1 MSARAGASAA
11 SRASWIVM
19 GLIVAVALFIG
30 ATGDRS
36 PQTEAERVR
45 AIASGVKCP
54 TCQGLSAA
62 ESDAIAAQ
70 AVRDAIREGIRD
82 GRTDEEIRAFL
93 VSRFSDDILL
103 KPKAT
108 GISALVWALPVAAI
122 VVAAGALVA
131 TFRRWKR
138 EQDVADPTDED
149 RALVE
154 SALGR

>member
-1 MSARAGASAA
+1 MKMGPAA
-11 SRASWIVM
+11 LRASWIVM
-19 GLIVAVALFIG
+19 ALVVVLALFVG

-45 AIASGVKCP
+45 EIAAGVKCP

-82 GRTDEEIRAFL
+82 GRSDEEIRAFL

-108 GISALVWALPVAAI
+108 GISSLVWVLPVAAF
-122 VVAAGALVA
+122 VVAVGALAA
-131 TFRRWKR
+131 TFRRWRR
-138 EQDVADPTDED
+138 EQDVADPTEDD

-154 SALGR
+154 SALHR

>member
-1 MSARAGASAA
+1 MAL
-11 SRASWIVM
+11 V
-19 GLIVAVALFIG
+19 VALALLVG
-30 ATGDRS
+30 VTGDRA

-45 AIASGVKCP
+45 SIASGVKCP

-82 GRTDEEIRAFL
+82 GRTDAQIRAFL
-93 VSRFSDDILL
+93 VSRFGDEILL

-108 GISALVWALPVAAI
+108 GISALVWVLPVAAI
-122 VVAAGALVA
+122 VIATAALAA

-138 EQDVADPTDED
+138 EQDVPDPTDDD
-149 RALVE
+149 RRLVE
-154 SALGR
+154 SALHG

>member
-1 MSARAGASAA
+1 MRFGPTAQRV
-11 SRASWIVM
+11 SWIVM
-19 GLIVAVALFIG
+19 GLVVAVALFVG
-30 ATGDRS
+30 ATGDRA
-36 PQTEAERVR
+36 PRTEAERVR
-45 AIASGVKCP
+45 EIASGVKCP

-82 GRTDEEIRAFL
+82 GRTDAEIRAFL

-108 GISALVWALPVAAI
+108 GVSSLVWVLPVAAF
-122 VVAAGALVA
+122 VVAMGALAA
-131 TFRRWKR
+131 TFRRWRR
-138 EQDVADPTDED
+138 ERDIAGPTDDD

-154 SALGR
+154 SALHR